1 MHSLTDAEYAAA
13 LLRDGEIATLDIGE
27 KSLWA
32 HALGRSDT
40 WILCGP
46 DRASLRIGLRLGFRE
61 RLVCLEQLLTDAG
74 FKPKVPL
81 KTAYRRDWLERSLAE
96 IAQREGR
103 IA

>member
-1 MHSLTDAEYAAA
+1 MTDAEFVAA

-32 HALGRSDT
+32 HALGRQDI
-40 WILCGP
+40 WVLCGP
-46 DRASLRIGLRLGFRE
+46 DKASLRIGLRLGFRD
-61 RLVCLEQLLTDAG
+61 RLVCLEHLLTDVG
-74 FKPKVPL
+74 FKPKLPL
-81 KTAYRRDWLERSLAE
+81 KDAYRREWLERSLVE